1 MGKIAAAGGKAVSK
15 TFEARL
21 KGEGPNGAWTFI
33 DVPFDVGKT
42 WGTRARVSVVACI
55 NGESYRTSIFPA
67 GDGTHRMMVN
77 KRMQAAARAGAGDV
91 VSVTMSP
98 DVGERTVEVPRDLRG
113 ALAADKQAKG
123 LFKAL
128 SYSCK
133 KEYVEWITSAKREET
148 RAGRV
153 TKAVE
158 MLRAGRKRVKD

>member
-1 MGKIAAAGGKAVSK
+1 MHAAAGA
-15 TFEARL
+15 
-21 KGEGPNGAWTFI
+21 GP
-33 DVPFDVGKT
+33 
-42 WGTRARVSVVACI
+42 
-55 NGESYRTSIFPA
+55 
-67 GDGTHRMMVN
+67 
-77 KRMQAAARAGAGDV
+77 GDV
-91 VSVTMSP
+91 VLVTMSP

-113 ALAADKQAKG
+113 ALAGDKQAKG
-123 LFKAL
+123 LFEAM